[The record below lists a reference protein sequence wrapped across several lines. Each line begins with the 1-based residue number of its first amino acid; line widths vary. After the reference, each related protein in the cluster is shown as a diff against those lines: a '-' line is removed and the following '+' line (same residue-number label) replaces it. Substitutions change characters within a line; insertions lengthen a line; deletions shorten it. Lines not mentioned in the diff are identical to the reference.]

1 MLVTT
6 WVVSVSDCKIEL
18 AEEFRPS
25 SLAVCQELGGGEVFQ
40 VFVVRD
46 DIYGGGRAFQVMAPG
61 GECLKDHQELLI
73 MSIVVQLHSGK
84 GVGVKDDGVDLIVG
98 ASNGE
103 DGSNGIVGGV
113 SLYRNR
119 SVRGPVN

>member
-1 MLVTT
+1 M
-6 WVVSVSDCKIEL
+6 DCEIEL

-25 SLAVCQELGGGEVFQ
+25 GLAAHQELSSGEVFQ

-46 DIYGGGRAFQVMAPG
+46 DTYGGGGAFQVMMPG

-73 MSIVVQLHSGK
+73 VSIVVQLHSSKDG
-84 GVGVKDDGVDLIVG
+84 GVKGEGVDLIVR

-103 DGSNGIVGGV
+103 DGSNGVVGGV
-113 SLYRNR
+113 RFD
-119 SVRGPVN
+119 